1 MPEVEKMTQ
10 GTNQMNKTEVTVA
23 HGDFSVSLAIVGNA
37 FSEFSNVIRNFPD
50 FEKSLLEGMMKKLID
65 FHSEISKLEAE
76 FNKINKAYLSK
87 EEEVKLWV
95 LDDSVGR
102 ARANLLAEEIKYKIN
117 IRPTVTQVLHSDAII
132 DAMDAL
138 LRNLIDISETLRTII
153 RSKVSWFE
161 MQQSIKSGK
170 RLEKS
175 TYLLL
180 LLTTFLIILTAI
192 LALRT

>member
-1 MPEVEKMTQ
+1 MTQ

-76 FNKINKAYLSK
+76 FNKINKASLSK

-117 IRPTVTQVLHSDAII
+117 IRPTVSQVLHSDAII

>member
-117 IRPTVTQVLHSDAII
+117 IRPTVSQVLHSDAII

-180 LLTTFLIILTAI
+180 LLTIFLIILTAI

>member
-180 LLTTFLIILTAI
+180 LLTIFLIILTAI